1 MSKPNCEK
9 RFQVDMPVK
18 RSFRK
23 PTSERSSMAKH
34 PHEDASPCQNI
45 GDPHSSNASIS
56 FMPQDHGREQTIAWL
71 NTGAYE
77 SLASLL
83 TERDQAASQIRRGP
97 RAKGTNEV
105 QQILKN
111 PSCKTVEQLHCLKKQ
126 TEMAVRYGKPGVV
139 VYNFSRLV
147 GWNKTTSSKLPSLQL
162 KDFETRMKE
171 VESATASMGPI
182 QFSPINW
189 LKIPKPIAA
198 YQSMPGGGLAD
209 CEDED
214 TVQQAR
220 SLSPLSEVGGWRD
233 GNQVDIAE
241 SRLDPLYEM
250 PMRESGGNC
259 VAEVETDEDYI
270 NEYGH
275 YDSDSV
281 SMAL

>member
-1 MSKPNCEK
+1 MSKPNCETH
-9 RFQVDMPVK
+9 FQVGMPVE
-18 RSFRK
+18 RGFRK
-23 PTSERSSMAKH
+23 STSERSSMAKY
-34 PHEDASPCQNI
+34 PHEDTSHCQNI
-45 GDPHSSNASIS
+45 GDSHSSNATIS

-111 PSCKTVEQLHCLKKQ
+111 PSCKTVEELHCLKKQ
-126 TEMAVRYGKPGVV
+126 TEMATRYGKPGVV
-139 VYNFSRLV
+139 VYNFRRLF

-171 VESATASMGPI
+171 VESATASMRPI
-182 QFSPINW
+182 LFSPINW
-189 LKIPKPIAA
+189 LKLPKPTAA

-209 CEDED
+209 YEDED

-220 SLSPLSEVGGWRD
+220 SLSPISEAGGWRD
-233 GNQVDIAE
+233 GNQVDIAD

-250 PMRESGGNC
+250 PMSKREGNC
-259 VAEVETDEDYI
+259 VAEEETDEDYRG
-270 NEYGH
+270 EYGYH
-275 YDSDSV
+275 DSDSA